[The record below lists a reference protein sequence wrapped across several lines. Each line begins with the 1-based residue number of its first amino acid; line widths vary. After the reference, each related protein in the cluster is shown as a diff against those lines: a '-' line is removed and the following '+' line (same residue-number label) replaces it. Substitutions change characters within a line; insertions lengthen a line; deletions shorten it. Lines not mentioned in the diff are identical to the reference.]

1 MKKFM
6 AVILM
11 INLLAAHMVAYAV
24 EFDFNLSYDRFQ
36 FEKQIEIPV
45 SESWTQSYPPSPV
58 WAFEVNGKLYQKNSY
73 TGEMIPINID
83 AYTAI
88 TNKTNM
94 SGWEVVEGDSIY
106 IARDT
111 TKDGAPTDV
120 LNVIQI
126 KPLYVFDNDFNVIK
140 EVGFKGI
147 GMVNAV
153 DYYNGVYYCMYSQKC
168 RVIRNEKGDFVS
180 WGEPVDDITIS
191 RHSGLT
197 GLRSVV
203 VMSTDLENWTEI
215 EKMPRHNG
223 NVNWQD
229 GQIDIAKQGM
239 VKVLYEDSFP
249 EYNRGFGEWFAFEC
263 GEKSLY
269 LSNDNVYFVKIHA
282 PVSEEHKDLSIKNI
296 YEVDGNI
303 VVTSNYSDG
312 VQFITPA
319 QPIYDELNRLKNAP
333 YISLNGTVLAFEEA
347 PVIEDD
353 RTFVPMRFLFEQ
365 MGAEVGWDEA
375 TETATVAKNGETI
388 SFQINSVSAK
398 VNSNT
403 KLMDVPAKLINDKT
417 MVPLR
422 FLSENLGYNVAWDEA
437 TKMVTITTE

>member
-1 MKKFM
+1 M
-6 AVILM
+6 
-11 INLLAAHMVAYAV
+11 
-24 EFDFNLSYDRFQ
+24 
-36 FEKQIEIPV
+36 
-45 SESWTQSYPPSPV
+45 
-58 WAFEVNGKLYQKNSY
+58 
-73 TGEMIPINID
+73 
-83 AYTAI
+83 
-88 TNKTNM
+88 
-94 SGWEVVEGDSIY
+94 
-106 IARDT
+106 
-111 TKDGAPTDV
+111 
-120 LNVIQI
+120 
-126 KPLYVFDNDFNVIK
+126 
-140 EVGFKGI
+140 
-147 GMVNAV
+147 
-153 DYYNGVYYCMYSQKC
+153 
-168 RVIRNEKGDFVS
+168 
-180 WGEPVDDITIS
+180 
-191 RHSGLT
+191 
-197 GLRSVV
+197 
-203 VMSTDLENWTEI
+203 
-215 EKMPRHNG
+215 
-223 NVNWQD
+223 
-229 GQIDIAKQGM
+229 
-239 VKVLYEDSFP
+239 
-249 EYNRGFGEWFAFEC
+249 
-263 GEKSLY
+263 
-269 LSNDNVYFVKIHA
+269 
-282 PVSEEHKDLSIKNI
+282 
-296 YEVDGNI
+296 DGNI